1 VRRSVIRS
9 AREIRIGGSS
19 PLCLLA
25 SCGILASLHST
36 VRGSGPIDETDVGHR
51 ENEVGSVWMKARA
64 VQNPLGCM
72 KRVLRKTA
80 AANVIEAMQM
90 DRINALVSPNRP
102 MMDAKMTGDAA
113 DAMKLGA
120 INLPAN
126 AP

>member
-1 VRRSVIRS
+1 
-9 AREIRIGGSS
+9 
-19 PLCLLA
+19 
-25 SCGILASLHST
+25 
-36 VRGSGPIDETDVGHR
+36 
-51 ENEVGSVWMKARA
+51 MKARA